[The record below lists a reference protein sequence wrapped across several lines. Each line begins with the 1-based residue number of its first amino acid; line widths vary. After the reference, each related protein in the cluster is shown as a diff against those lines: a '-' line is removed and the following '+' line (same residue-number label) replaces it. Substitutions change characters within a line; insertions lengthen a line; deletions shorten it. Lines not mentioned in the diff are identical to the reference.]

1 MRIIRSYIFVALGAA
16 LLSAWSDG
24 DILAA
29 DATSTGTT
37 LQSAGIALNAAGRQ
51 QLQGHLTPEMKQAP
65 VVGPVAPTKQLTLTI
80 GLALKDRNALIDAA
94 NQVSDPKSSSYR
106 KYLSPE
112 QFADRFGTTP
122 ADYET
127 LLEWG
132 RSNNLTVTPHK
143 NRIIATVAGSV
154 ANIEAALDIHLKY
167 SKRPDGTWFFA
178 PDAEPSL
185 NLALPIEH
193 ISGLENFVLPTQA
206 GGSGSNGEYQGTDF
220 RNAYVP
226 SVTLTGAGQTIGIFM
241 FDGFAQSDINGYAA
255 LTKQTFLPVE
265 ELPANTSTTPGV
277 EGTLDVEMAL
287 SMAPAA
293 QVVVFLGGT
302 GAAILA
308 NMADRDD
315 IEQFS
320 SSWFWYNGST
330 SDENLMAE
338 LALQGQ
344 SFFQASGDAGAYAVG
359 VFPSSK
365 YKSPNLDCRQFP
377 FITIVGGTSLD
388 MSGNGASYGTLE
400 TTWPGS
406 SGGIISSVPIPS
418 YQAGIA
424 GHNGASSSNRNVPDV
439 SAQAAGTNIFLNGAV
454 TSKGGTSQAT
464 PLWAGFMALV
474 NQQAV
479 KYRESSVG
487 FANPALYEVAATTA
501 YSTTFHDVVSG
512 CTPNGNGNQYCAG
525 TGYDLA
531 TGLGSPQSGLIN
543 ALMPAPPCPPGEGW
557 IENGNG
563 LQCIKIPACPAD
575 CRDGCIV
582 VPPGIPPNRTSN
594 AIFACK
600 NAQGGIGTPIQQ

>member
-1 MRIIRSYIFVALGAA
+1 MKIIRNHIVVALGAV
-16 LLSAWSDG
+16 LLSAWSGG

-37 LQSAGIALNAAGRQ
+37 TLSAAVSLNGAGRQ
-51 QLQGHLTPEMKQAP
+51 QLQGHLTPEMKAAP
-65 VVGPVAPTKQLTLTI
+65 VVGPVPPTKQLTLTI
-80 GLALKDRNALIDAA
+80 GLALKDTNALIDAA
-94 NQVSDPKSSSYR
+94 NQVSDPKSPSYR
-106 KYLSPE
+106 KYLSPD
-112 QFADRFGTTP
+112 QFADTFGATP
-122 ADYET
+122 ADYQT

-143 NRIIATVAGSV
+143 NRIAATVVGSV
-154 ANIEAALDIHLKY
+154 ANIEAALDIQLNY
-167 SKRPDGTWFFA
+167 RKRPDGTWFFA

-185 NLALPIEH
+185 SLALPIEH
-193 ISGLENFVLPTQA
+193 ISGLENFVLPTRA

-220 RNAYVP
+220 RNAYAP

-255 LTKQTFLPVE
+255 VTRQTFLPVQE
-265 ELPANTSTTPGV
+265 VPANTATTPGV
-277 EGTLDVEMAL
+277 EGSLDVEMTL

-293 QVVVFLGGT
+293 QIVVFLGGD
-302 GAAILA
+302 GAEILA

-315 IEQFS
+315 IKQFS
-320 SSWFWYNGST
+320 SSWFWYDGT
-330 SDENLMAE
+330 TADETLMAE
-338 LALQGQ
+338 LAMQGQ
-344 SFFQASGDAGAYAVG
+344 SFFQASGDGGAYAVG

-365 YKSPNLDCRQFP
+365 YTSPNLDSRQFP

-400 TTWPGS
+400 TAWSGS

-439 SAQAAGTNIFLNGAV
+439 SAQAAGTNIFFNGAV
-454 TSKGGTSQAT
+454 SSVGGTSEAT

-479 KYRESSVG
+479 KYHEPNVG
-487 FANPALYEVAATTA
+487 FANPALYAIAATSA

-512 CTPNGNGNQYCAG
+512 CNPNGSGNQYCAG
-525 TGYDLA
+525 PGYDLV
-531 TGLGSPQSGLIN
+531 TGLGSPQSGLID
-543 ALMPAPPCPPGEGW
+543 ALIPPPPCPPGEGW

-563 LQCIKIPACPAD
+563 FQCIKIPACPAACKD
-575 CRDGCIV
+575 SCIV

-600 NAQGGIGTPIQQ
+600 NAQGGIGTPIQR